1 MAALSLRT
9 DGMCGQAR
17 AREEELRQQ
26 LEASEKQ
33 TSEQAEI
40 IRREK
45 IVDAGEKMMLK
56 LHHKLVRRH
65 SDPTVACS
73 FHRKLFR
80 RRPTPVTAV
89 HDRVVAVSQ
98 EAEQKT
104 MLEHEKLK
112 ISELAQQVEQE
123 RVAAENAKATAEAEI
138 TDELKKARKILG

>member
-9 DGMCGQAR
+9 DCLCGQAR

-65 SDPTVACS
+65 ADPAA
-73 FHRKLFR
+73 
-80 RRPTPVTAV
+80 AV
-89 HDRVVAVSQ
+89 HYHR
-98 EAEQKT
+98 
-104 MLEHEKLK
+104 
-112 ISELAQQVEQE
+112 
-123 RVAAENAKATAEAEI
+123 R
-138 TDELKKARKILG
+138 

>member
-1 MAALSLRT
+1 MR
-9 DGMCGQAR
+9 GQAR

-65 SDPTVACS
+65 ADLAA
-73 FHRKLFR
+73 
-80 RRPTPVTAV
+80 AV
-89 HDRVVAVSQ
+89 HHHQR
-98 EAEQKT
+98 
-104 MLEHEKLK
+104 
-112 ISELAQQVEQE
+112 
-123 RVAAENAKATAEAEI
+123 
-138 TDELKKARKILG
+138 